1 MRILVTG
8 ASGLVGSALV
18 PALRQTGHD
27 CQNMGRDAKRSDV
40 VWNPA
45 AGNIPGNTVQGF
57 DAVIHLA
64 GENVGARRWTTA
76 RKRLLRNSRVESTRL
91 LVESMA
97 KGAGPS
103 VLICASAIGIYGHR
117 GDELLTED
125 SVAGNGYLARLTRDW
140 EFATKPA
147 ETAGIRVVHL
157 RLGLVL
163 STDGGALAKMVTPFK
178 LCLGGRVGSG
188 QQWWSWVMLE
198 DVVRTIQFVLENES
212 VEGPVNVVAGTVTN
226 RDFTASLAGALGRPA
241 WFPLPAFAARVLLG
255 EMADALLLS
264 STRVESR
271 KLATNGFEFKHR
283 ELEPALRHLLA
294 D

>member
-1 MRILVTG
+1 MPTLI
-8 ASGLVGSALV
+8 AE
-18 PALRQTGHD
+18 GHD
-27 CQNMGRDAKRSDV
+27 VEPIVRGNDSGIA
-40 VWNPA
+40 WNPPME
-45 AGNIPGNTVQGF
+45 GPDPKLLQGC
-57 DAVIHLA
+57 DAVIHLT
-64 GENVGARRWTTA
+64 GENIGARRWSTVQ
-76 RKRLLRNSRVESTRL
+76 KQRLRESRVDATQVLCRSLAAMGKPPR
-91 LVESMA
+91 
-97 KGAGPS
+97 
-103 VLICASAIGIYGHR
+103 VLIAASAIGIYGSR
-117 GDELLTED
+117 KDKVLTEKSSPGSD
-125 SVAGNGYLARLTRDW
+125 FLALLGCDW
-140 EFATKPA
+140 EAATDA
-147 ETAGIRVVHL
+147 VSDSGIRVVHL

-163 STDGGALAKMVTPFK
+163 SADGGALAKMVTPFK

-271 KLATNGFEFKHR
+271 KLATYGFEFKHR